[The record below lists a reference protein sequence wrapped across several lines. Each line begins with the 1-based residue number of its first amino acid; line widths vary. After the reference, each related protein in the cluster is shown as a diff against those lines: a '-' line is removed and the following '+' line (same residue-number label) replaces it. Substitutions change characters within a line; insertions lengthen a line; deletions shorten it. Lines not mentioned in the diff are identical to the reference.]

1 MNVETQTSDS
11 FARSRPPKKCTNISF
26 RLELAFQWCG
36 RLDSFVV
43 AGNQAHEATCRTSAT
58 QLTAVLYGFGI
69 CWNHGFCTTFCGRWG
84 SFCPSSCP
92 VRSAWSA
99 RSLPMLAMC
108 WLLGD
113 LEWRLVPLGD
123 ADIMS
128 ITCHWRLTGRVK
140 QGVPWPSQSCD
151 RICLECLSD
160 LTTAS
165 PLTINKGRV

>member
-11 FARSRPPKKCTNISF
+11 FARSRPPQNAQIAHSGSNWPSNDVADYTASLWQAT
-26 RLELAFQWCG
+26 RLM
-36 RLDSFVV
+36 
-43 AGNQAHEATCRTSAT
+43 NCRTSAT
-58 QLTAVLYGFGI
+58 QLTVVLYGFGI
-69 CWNHGFCTTFCGRWG
+69 CWNHGFSTTFYGRWG